1 MTCIDEKFEDPHTS
15 RPHLEGEKLS
25 QIFGLIHGNT
35 WNMHYLACAFITKS
49 LSMVQSPSNS
59 PTFSG
64 SSSYIYGPH
73 SINNTKRCMSF
84 LTDTYIHIVSMAI
97 GGCILKQIMIH
108 VLTSCCILNGAK
120 LWLLIR
126 QNHCTSHILPNF
138 SLIFPSSPTF
148 T

>member
-1 MTCIDEKFEDPHTS
+1 MKNLKTHIQVDHILRVKNFPKSLD
-15 RPHLEGEKLS
+15 LYMV
-25 QIFGLIHGNT
+25 IHGT
-35 WNMHYLACAFITKS
+35 CTILHV
-49 LSMVQSPSNS
+49 LSSPSLLAWYS
-59 PTFSG
+59 PHQIHRLFQVVQAISMDPIALT
-64 SSSYIYGPH
+64 IQ
-73 SINNTKRCMSF
+73 RDVMSF
-84 LTDTYIHIVSMAI
+84 LTDIYIHIVSMAI